1 VATGSGSYRQRRQL
15 AAVAT
20 SSRGEGGQW
29 QWTLMAMVIGNI
41 TVAIQQCRA
50 AKFDGGLLN
59 DGSGAGGLL
68 DNVC

>member
-1 VATGSGSYRQRRQL
+1 
-15 AAVAT
+15 
-20 SSRGEGGQW
+20 
-29 QWTLMAMVIGNI
+29 MVIGNI